1 MRRILIDY
9 ARARNA
15 KKRRGKRVQIELDEA
30 ISFTDRKCEELLA
43 LDEAMYRLAPLIG
56 RLRDQPVF
64 ELSIA
69 RRQKMRNAFE
79 RPDGKSILDPGDQ
92 PERRPRRHLF
102 SGQPQD
108 VGDICER

>member
-1 MRRILIDY
+1 MRPKQEIAPFLSVLPNTDSKTPD
-9 ARARNA
+9 ARHAA
-15 KKRRGKRVQIELDEA
+15 QSCALVRR
-30 ISFTDRKCEELLA
+30 
-43 LDEAMYRLAPLIG
+43 EAMYRLSPLIG